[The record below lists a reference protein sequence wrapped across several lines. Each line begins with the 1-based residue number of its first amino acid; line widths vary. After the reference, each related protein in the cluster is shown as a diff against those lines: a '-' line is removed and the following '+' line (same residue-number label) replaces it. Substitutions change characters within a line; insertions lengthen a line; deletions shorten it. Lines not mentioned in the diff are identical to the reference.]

1 MAWRTAGRLGCGGG
15 LKDHA
20 IAPPPVE
27 GRQGFEASDR
37 QVEAGWIFVDYAYL
51 LAIAHTRHNVGA
63 DQIGHVGDDSVDPV
77 QRLCISSFRRHDSEL
92 VFGGDDLWRA

>member
-1 MAWRTAGRLGCGGG
+1 M
-15 LKDHA
+15 
-20 IAPPPVE
+20 
-27 GRQGFEASDR
+27 
-37 QVEAGWIFVDYAYL
+37 DYAYL